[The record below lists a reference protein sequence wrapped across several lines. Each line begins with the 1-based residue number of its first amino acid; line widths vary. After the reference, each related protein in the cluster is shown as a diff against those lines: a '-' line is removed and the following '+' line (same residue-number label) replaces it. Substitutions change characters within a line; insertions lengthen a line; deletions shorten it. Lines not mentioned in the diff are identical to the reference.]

1 MQDVDRDAKE
11 SPSLWDH
18 WQRNNVLLLL
28 AGWVCLGG
36 SVWAGVSGRECLGGS
51 VWAGGCVC
59 QHHKITKGWLVLGY
73 FRKVPFGKMILFDP
87 GFGPLAKDLK
97 FS

>member
-36 SVWAGVSGRECLGGS
+36 SVWAGVSGRECLGG
-51 VWAGGCVC
+51 WVC
-59 QHHKITKGWLVLGY
+59 LPAPQDYKRLVSTRLFQKGTFWENDFV
-73 FRKVPFGKMILFDP
+73 
-87 GFGPLAKDLK
+87 
-97 FS
+97 